1 MSRIGAVVR
10 WPTRVC
16 QCRLAS
22 AAAGILAPVIALR
35 LVVLALG
42 VALGVFYPFIPVILA
57 SRGFGPAQIGLVA
70 SIGAI
75 GFTLAVPA
83 WGHIADVRLGR
94 ARTLQVCA
102 IGGAVAV
109 GALLGPWP
117 QIVIALLFMAHWIFE
132 SAWQPLGDALT
143 VNLVDRQ
150 GYGRVRLLTSL
161 SFAISSIAAG
171 FLYDAAGFDAAYILA
186 VVAALTIAVA
196 ASRVPDVARAELATS
211 DHGPATPARSRAWL
225 GSTGVALRVAPRLGA
240 VLIAVM
246 LINITIISGFT
257 YLPLRLG
264 DLGSPPSDVALSA
277 GVSAIAEIPAMLV
290 AARVA
295 QWIGLRSLFVSS
307 ALLYG
312 AVSASWI
319 VLDSAPLIIATRLV
333 SGVAFAWILVCVV
346 LTIARLLPSELQA
359 TGQSLYQ
366 TFAFGLGAIVA
377 NLVGGVLYASIGHAA
392 VFGLGGVLAVV
403 AATMGWFVFPR
414 DVRARRAPPPT
425 GQSRAV

>member
-1 MSRIGAVVR
+1 MPIRHRS
-10 WPTRVC
+10 
-16 QCRLAS
+16 CRRRYPPA
-22 AAAGILAPVIALR
+22 VIALR

-42 VALGVFYPFIPVILA
+42 VALGVFYPFISVILA
-57 SRGFGPAQIGLVA
+57 SRGLGPAQIGLVA
-70 SIGAI
+70 SIGAV

-94 ARTLQVCA
+94 ARTLQICA

-117 QIVIALLFMAHWIFE
+117 PIVIALLFFAYWIFE
-132 SAWQPLGDALT
+132 SSWQPLADALT
-143 VNLVDRQ
+143 VNLVDRRR
-150 GYGRVRLLTSL
+150 YGRVRLLTSL
-161 SFAISSIAAG
+161 SFAIASIAAG
-171 FLYDAAGFDAAYILA
+171 FLYDQAGFDAAYILA
-186 VVAALTIAVA
+186 VAATLTIAVA
-196 ASRVPDVARAELATS
+196 ATRVPDVGRADLKTPG
-211 DHGPATPARSRAWL
+211 HGAMTPGHGAATPSRSRPWL
-225 GSTGVALRVAPRLGA
+225 GSAGVALRVAPRLGA
-240 VLIAVM
+240 VLVAVM

-257 YLPLRLG
+257 YLPLRLA

-277 GVSAIAEIPAMLV
+277 GVSAMAEIPAMLV

-295 QWIGLRSLFVSS
+295 QWVGLRGMFVVS
-307 ALLYG
+307 ALIYG
-312 AVSASWI
+312 GVSASWI

-377 NLVGGVLYASIGHAA
+377 NLVGGVLYANIGHSA
-392 VFGLGGVLAVV
+392 VFGLGLVLAIL

-414 DVRARRAPPPT
+414 DARTRIASAP
-425 GQSRAV
+425 A

>member
-1 MSRIGAVVR
+1 
-10 WPTRVC
+10 
-16 QCRLAS
+16 
-22 AAAGILAPVIALR
+22 VIALR

-42 VALGVFYPFIPVILA
+42 VALGVFYPFISVILA
-57 SRGFGPAQIGLVA
+57 SRGLGPAQIGLVA
-70 SIGAI
+70 SIGAV

-94 ARTLQVCA
+94 ARTLQICA

-117 QIVIALLFMAHWIFE
+117 PIVIALLFFAYWIFE
-132 SAWQPLGDALT
+132 SSWQPLADALT
-143 VNLVDRQ
+143 VNLVDRRR
-150 GYGRVRLLTSL
+150 YGRVRLLTSL
-161 SFAISSIAAG
+161 SFAIASIAAG
-171 FLYDAAGFDAAYILA
+171 FLYDQAGFDAAYILA
-186 VVAALTIAVA
+186 VAATLTIAVA
-196 ASRVPDVARAELATS
+196 ATRVPDVGRADLETPG
-211 DHGPATPARSRAWL
+211 HGAMTPGQGAATPSRSRPWL
-225 GSTGVALRVAPRLGA
+225 GSAGVALRVAPRLGA
-240 VLIAVM
+240 VLVAVM

-257 YLPLRLG
+257 YLPLRLA

-277 GVSAIAEIPAMLV
+277 GVSAMAEIPAMLV

-295 QWIGLRSLFVSS
+295 QWVGLRGMFVVS
-307 ALLYG
+307 ALIYG
-312 AVSASWI
+312 GVSASWV

-377 NLVGGVLYASIGHAA
+377 NLVGGVLYANIGHSA
-392 VFGLGGVLAVV
+392 VFGLGLVLAIL

-414 DVRARRAPPPT
+414 DARTRIASAP
-425 GQSRAV
+425 A

>member
-1 MSRIGAVVR
+1 
-10 WPTRVC
+10 
-16 QCRLAS
+16 
-22 AAAGILAPVIALR
+22 VIALR

-42 VALGVFYPFIPVILA
+42 VALGVFYPFISVILA
-57 SRGFGPAQIGLVA
+57 SRGLGPAQIGLVA
-70 SIGAI
+70 SIGAV

-94 ARTLQVCA
+94 ARTLQICA

-117 QIVIALLFMAHWIFE
+117 PIVIALLFFAYWIFE
-132 SAWQPLGDALT
+132 SSWQPLADALT
-143 VNLVDRQ
+143 VNLVDRRR
-150 GYGRVRLLTSL
+150 YGRVRLLTSL
-161 SFAISSIAAG
+161 SFAIASIAAG
-171 FLYDAAGFDAAYILA
+171 FLYDQAGFDAAYILA
-186 VVAALTIAVA
+186 VAATLTIAVA
-196 ASRVPDVARAELATS
+196 ATRVPDVGCADLKTPG
-211 DHGPATPARSRAWL
+211 HGAMTPGHGAATPSRSRPWL
-225 GSTGVALRVAPRLGA
+225 GSAGVALRVAPRLGA
-240 VLIAVM
+240 VLVAVM

-257 YLPLRLG
+257 YLPLRLA

-277 GVSAIAEIPAMLV
+277 GVSAMAEIPAMLV

-295 QWIGLRSLFVSS
+295 QWVGLRGMFVVS
-307 ALLYG
+307 ALIYG
-312 AVSASWI
+312 GVSASWI

-377 NLVGGVLYASIGHAA
+377 NLVGGVLYANIGHSA
-392 VFGLGGVLAVV
+392 VFGLGLVLAIL

-414 DVRARRAPPPT
+414 DARTRIASAP
-425 GQSRAV
+425 A

>member
-1 MSRIGAVVR
+1 
-10 WPTRVC
+10 
-16 QCRLAS
+16 
-22 AAAGILAPVIALR
+22 VIALR

-42 VALGVFYPFIPVILA
+42 VALGVFYPFISVILA
-57 SRGFGPAQIGLVA
+57 SRGLGPAQIGLVA
-70 SIGAI
+70 SIGAV

-94 ARTLQVCA
+94 ARTLQICA

-117 QIVIALLFMAHWIFE
+117 PIVIALLFFAYWIFE
-132 SAWQPLGDALT
+132 SSWQPLADALT
-143 VNLVDRQ
+143 VNLVDRRR
-150 GYGRVRLLTSL
+150 YGRVRLLTSL
-161 SFAISSIAAG
+161 SFAIASIAAG
-171 FLYDAAGFDAAYILA
+171 FFYDQAGFDAAYILA
-186 VVAALTIAVA
+186 VAATLAIAVA
-196 ASRVPDVARAELATS
+196 ATRVPDVGRADLETPG
-211 DHGPATPARSRAWL
+211 HGAMTPGHGAATPSRSRPWL
-225 GSTGVALRVAPRLGA
+225 GSAGVALRVAPRLGA
-240 VLIAVM
+240 VLVAVM

-257 YLPLRLG
+257 YLPLRLA

-277 GVSAIAEIPAMLV
+277 GVSAMAEIPAMLV

-295 QWIGLRSLFVSS
+295 QWVGLRGMFVVS
-307 ALLYG
+307 ALIYG
-312 AVSASWI
+312 GVSASWI

-377 NLVGGVLYASIGHAA
+377 NLVGGVLYANIGHSA
-392 VFGLGGVLAVV
+392 VFGLGLVLAIL

-414 DVRARRAPPPT
+414 DARTRIASAP
-425 GQSRAV
+425 A

>member
-1 MSRIGAVVR
+1 M
-10 WPTRVC
+10 
-16 QCRLAS
+16 
-22 AAAGILAPVIALR
+22 IALR

-42 VALGVFYPFIPVILA
+42 VALGVFYPFISVILA
-57 SRGFGPAQIGLVA
+57 SRGLGPAQIGLVA
-70 SIGAI
+70 SIGAV

-94 ARTLQVCA
+94 ARTLQICA
-102 IGGAVAV
+102 FGGAVAV

-117 QIVIALLFMAHWIFE
+117 PIVIALLFFAYWIFE
-132 SAWQPLGDALT
+132 SSWQPLADALT
-143 VNLVDRQ
+143 VNLVDRRR
-150 GYGRVRLLTSL
+150 YGRVRLLTSL
-161 SFAISSIAAG
+161 SFAIASIAAG
-171 FLYDAAGFDAAYILA
+171 FLYDQAGFDAAYILA
-186 VVAALTIAVA
+186 VAATLTIAVA
-196 ASRVPDVARAELATS
+196 ATRVPDVGRADLETPG
-211 DHGPATPARSRAWL
+211 HGAMTPGHGAATPSRSRPWL
-225 GSTGVALRVAPRLGA
+225 GSAGVALRVAPRLGA
-240 VLIAVM
+240 VLVAVM

-257 YLPLRLG
+257 YLPLRLA

-277 GVSAIAEIPAMLV
+277 GVSAMAEIPAMLV

-295 QWIGLRSLFVSS
+295 QWVGLRGMFVVS
-307 ALLYG
+307 ALIYG
-312 AVSASWI
+312 GVSASWI

-377 NLVGGVLYASIGHAA
+377 NLVGGVLYANIGHSA
-392 VFGLGGVLAVV
+392 VFGLGLVLAIL

-414 DVRARRAPPPT
+414 DARTRIASAP
-425 GQSRAV
+425 A

>member
-1 MSRIGAVVR
+1 M
-10 WPTRVC
+10 
-16 QCRLAS
+16 
-22 AAAGILAPVIALR
+22 IALR

-42 VALGVFYPFIPVILA
+42 VALGVFYPFISVILA
-57 SRGFGPAQIGLVA
+57 SRGLGPAQIGLVA
-70 SIGAI
+70 SIGAV

-94 ARTLQVCA
+94 ARTLQICA

-117 QIVIALLFMAHWIFE
+117 PIVIALLFFAYWIFE
-132 SAWQPLGDALT
+132 SSWQPLADALT
-143 VNLVDRQ
+143 VNLVDRRR
-150 GYGRVRLLTSL
+150 YGRVRLLTSL
-161 SFAISSIAAG
+161 SFAIASIAAG
-171 FLYDAAGFDAAYILA
+171 FLYDQAGFDAAYILA
-186 VVAALTIAVA
+186 VAATLTIAVA
-196 ASRVPDVARAELATS
+196 ATRVPDVGRADLETPG
-211 DHGPATPARSRAWL
+211 HGAMTPGHGAATPSRSRPWL
-225 GSTGVALRVAPRLGA
+225 GSAGVALRVAPRLGA
-240 VLIAVM
+240 VLVAVM

-257 YLPLRLG
+257 YLPLRLA

-277 GVSAIAEIPAMLV
+277 GVSAMAEIPAMLV

-295 QWIGLRSLFVSS
+295 QWVGLRGMFVVS
-307 ALLYG
+307 ALIYG
-312 AVSASWI
+312 GVSASWV
-319 VLDSAPLIIATRLV
+319 VLDSAPLIIATRLI

-377 NLVGGVLYASIGHAA
+377 NLVGGVLYANIGHSA
-392 VFGLGGVLAVV
+392 VFGLGLVLAIF

-414 DVRARRAPPPT
+414 DARTRIASAP
-425 GQSRAV
+425 A

>member
-1 MSRIGAVVR
+1 M
-10 WPTRVC
+10 
-16 QCRLAS
+16 
-22 AAAGILAPVIALR
+22 IALR

-42 VALGVFYPFIPVILA
+42 VALGVFYPFISVILA
-57 SRGFGPAQIGLVA
+57 SRGLGPAQIGLVA
-70 SIGAI
+70 SIGAV

-94 ARTLQVCA
+94 ARTLQICA

-117 QIVIALLFMAHWIFE
+117 PIVIALLFFAYWIFE
-132 SAWQPLGDALT
+132 SSWQPLADALT
-143 VNLVDRQ
+143 VNLVDRRR
-150 GYGRVRLLTSL
+150 YGRVRLLTSL
-161 SFAISSIAAG
+161 SFAIASIAAG
-171 FLYDAAGFDAAYILA
+171 FLYDQAGFDAAYILA
-186 VVAALTIAVA
+186 VAATLTIAVA
-196 ASRVPDVARAELATS
+196 ATRVPDVGRADLETPG
-211 DHGPATPARSRAWL
+211 HGAMTPGHGAATPSRSRPWL
-225 GSTGVALRVAPRLGA
+225 GSAGVALRVAPRLGA
-240 VLIAVM
+240 VLVAVM

-257 YLPLRLG
+257 YLPLRLA

-277 GVSAIAEIPAMLV
+277 GVSAMAEIPAMLV

-295 QWIGLRSLFVSS
+295 QWVGLRGMFVVS
-307 ALLYG
+307 ALIYG
-312 AVSASWI
+312 GVSASWI

-333 SGVAFAWILVCVV
+333 SGVEFAWILVCVV

-377 NLVGGVLYASIGHAA
+377 NLVGGVLYANIGHSA
-392 VFGLGGVLAVV
+392 VFGLGLVLAIL

-414 DVRARRAPPPT
+414 DARTRIASAP
-425 GQSRAV
+425 A

>member
-1 MSRIGAVVR
+1 
-10 WPTRVC
+10 
-16 QCRLAS
+16 
-22 AAAGILAPVIALR
+22 VIALR

-42 VALGVFYPFIPVILA
+42 VALGVFYPFISVILA
-57 SRGFGPAQIGLVA
+57 SRGLGPAQIGLVA
-70 SIGAI
+70 SIGAV

-94 ARTLQVCA
+94 ARTLQICA

-117 QIVIALLFMAHWIFE
+117 PIVIALLFFAYWIFE
-132 SAWQPLGDALT
+132 SSWQPLADALT
-143 VNLVDRQ
+143 VNLVDRRR
-150 GYGRVRLLTSL
+150 YGRVRLLTSL
-161 SFAISSIAAG
+161 SFAIASIAAG
-171 FLYDAAGFDAAYILA
+171 FLYDQAGFDAAYILA
-186 VVAALTIAVA
+186 VAATLTIAVA
-196 ASRVPDVARAELATS
+196 ATRVPDVGRADLETPG
-211 DHGPATPARSRAWL
+211 HGAMTPGHGAATPSRSRPWL
-225 GSTGVALRVAPRLGA
+225 GSAGVALRVAPRLGA
-240 VLIAVM
+240 VLVAVM

-257 YLPLRLG
+257 YLPLRLA

-277 GVSAIAEIPAMLV
+277 GVSAMAEIPAMLV

-295 QWIGLRSLFVSS
+295 QWVGLRGMFVVS
-307 ALLYG
+307 ALIYG
-312 AVSASWI
+312 GVSASWI
-319 VLDSAPLIIATRLV
+319 VLDSAPLIIATRLI

-377 NLVGGVLYASIGHAA
+377 NLVGGVLYANIGHSA
-392 VFGLGGVLAVV
+392 VFGLGLVLAIL

-414 DVRARRAPPPT
+414 DARTRIASAP
-425 GQSRAV
+425 A

>member
-1 MSRIGAVVR
+1 
-10 WPTRVC
+10 
-16 QCRLAS
+16 
-22 AAAGILAPVIALR
+22 VIALR

-42 VALGVFYPFIPVILA
+42 VALGVFYPFISVILA
-57 SRGFGPAQIGLVA
+57 SRGLGPAQIGLVA
-70 SIGAI
+70 SIGAV

-94 ARTLQVCA
+94 ARTLQICA
-102 IGGAVAV
+102 FGGAVAV

-117 QIVIALLFMAHWIFE
+117 PIVIALLFFAYWIFE
-132 SAWQPLGDALT
+132 SSWQPLADALT
-143 VNLVDRQ
+143 VNLVDRRR
-150 GYGRVRLLTSL
+150 YGRVRLLTSL
-161 SFAISSIAAG
+161 SFAIASIAAG
-171 FLYDAAGFDAAYILA
+171 FLYDQAGFDAAYILA
-186 VVAALTIAVA
+186 VAATLTIAVA
-196 ASRVPDVARAELATS
+196 ATRVPDVGRADLETPG
-211 DHGPATPARSRAWL
+211 HGAMTPGHGAATPSRSRPWL
-225 GSTGVALRVAPRLGA
+225 GSAGVALRVAPRLGA
-240 VLIAVM
+240 VLVAVM

-257 YLPLRLG
+257 YLPLRLA

-277 GVSAIAEIPAMLV
+277 GVSAMAEIPAMLV

-295 QWIGLRSLFVSS
+295 QWVGLRGMFVVS
-307 ALLYG
+307 ALIYG
-312 AVSASWI
+312 GVSASWI

-377 NLVGGVLYASIGHAA
+377 NLVGGVLYANIGHSA
-392 VFGLGGVLAVV
+392 VFGLGLVLAIL

-414 DVRARRAPPPT
+414 DARTRIASAP
-425 GQSRAV
+425 A

>member
-1 MSRIGAVVR
+1 MPIRHRS
-10 WPTRVC
+10 
-16 QCRLAS
+16 CRRRYPPA
-22 AAAGILAPVIALR
+22 VIALR

-42 VALGVFYPFIPVILA
+42 VALGVFYPFISVILA
-57 SRGFGPAQIGLVA
+57 SRGLGPAQIGLVA
-70 SIGAI
+70 SIGAV

-94 ARTLQVCA
+94 ARTLQICA

-117 QIVIALLFMAHWIFE
+117 PIVIALLFFAYWIFE
-132 SAWQPLGDALT
+132 SSWQPLADALT
-143 VNLVDRQ
+143 VNLVDRRR
-150 GYGRVRLLTSL
+150 YGRVRLLTSL
-161 SFAISSIAAG
+161 SFAIASIAAG
-171 FLYDAAGFDAAYILA
+171 FLYDQAGFDAAYILA
-186 VVAALTIAVA
+186 VAATLTIAVA
-196 ASRVPDVARAELATS
+196 ATRVPDVGRADLETPG
-211 DHGPATPARSRAWL
+211 HGAMTPGHRAATPSRSRPWL
-225 GSTGVALRVAPRLGA
+225 GSAGVALRVAPRLGA
-240 VLIAVM
+240 VLVAVM

-257 YLPLRLG
+257 YLPLRLA

-277 GVSAIAEIPAMLV
+277 GVSAMAEIPAMLV

-295 QWIGLRSLFVSS
+295 QWVGLRGMFVVS
-307 ALLYG
+307 ALIYG
-312 AVSASWI
+312 GVSASWI

-377 NLVGGVLYASIGHAA
+377 NLVGGVLYANIGHSA
-392 VFGLGGVLAVV
+392 VFGLGLVLAIL

-414 DVRARRAPPPT
+414 DARTRIASAP
-425 GQSRAV
+425 A

>member
-1 MSRIGAVVR
+1 M
-10 WPTRVC
+10 
-16 QCRLAS
+16 
-22 AAAGILAPVIALR
+22 IALR

-42 VALGVFYPFIPVILA
+42 VALGVFYPFISVILA
-57 SRGFGPAQIGLVA
+57 SRGLGPAQIGLVA
-70 SIGAI
+70 SIGAV

-94 ARTLQVCA
+94 ARTLQICA

-117 QIVIALLFMAHWIFE
+117 PIVIALLFFAYWMFE
-132 SAWQPLGDALT
+132 SSWQPLADALT
-143 VNLVDRQ
+143 VNLVDRRR
-150 GYGRVRLLTSL
+150 YGRVRLLTSL
-161 SFAISSIAAG
+161 SFAIASIAAG
-171 FLYDAAGFDAAYILA
+171 FFYDQAGFDAAYILA
-186 VVAALTIAVA
+186 VAATLTIAVA
-196 ASRVPDVARAELATS
+196 ATRVPDVGRADLETPG
-211 DHGPATPARSRAWL
+211 HGAATPGHGAATPSRSRPWL
-225 GSTGVALRVAPRLGA
+225 GSAGVALRVAPRLGA
-240 VLIAVM
+240 VLVAVM

-257 YLPLRLG
+257 YLPLRLA

-277 GVSAIAEIPAMLV
+277 GVSAMAEIPAMLV

-295 QWIGLRSLFVSS
+295 QWFGLRGMFVVS
-307 ALLYG
+307 ALIYG
-312 AVSASWI
+312 GVSASWV
-319 VLDSAPLIIATRLV
+319 VLDSAPLIIATRLI

-377 NLVGGVLYASIGHAA
+377 NLVGGVLYANIGHSA
-392 VFGLGGVLAVV
+392 VFGLGLVLAIL

-414 DVRARRAPPPT
+414 DARTRIASAP
-425 GQSRAV
+425 A

>member
-1 MSRIGAVVR
+1 M
-10 WPTRVC
+10 
-16 QCRLAS
+16 
-22 AAAGILAPVIALR
+22 IALR

-42 VALGVFYPFIPVILA
+42 VALGVFYPFISVILA
-57 SRGFGPAQIGLVA
+57 SRGLGPAQIGLVA
-70 SIGAI
+70 SIGAV

-94 ARTLQVCA
+94 ARTLQICA

-117 QIVIALLFMAHWIFE
+117 PIVIALLFFAYWIFE
-132 SAWQPLGDALT
+132 SSWQPLADALT
-143 VNLVDRQ
+143 VNLVDRRR
-150 GYGRVRLLTSL
+150 YGRVRLLTSL
-161 SFAISSIAAG
+161 SFAIASIAAG
-171 FLYDAAGFDAAYILA
+171 FLYDQAGFDAAYILA
-186 VVAALTIAVA
+186 VAATLTIAVA
-196 ASRVPDVARAELATS
+196 ATRVPDVGRADLETPG
-211 DHGPATPARSRAWL
+211 HGAMTPGHGAATPSRSRPWL
-225 GSTGVALRVAPRLGA
+225 GSAGVALRVAPRLGA
-240 VLIAVM
+240 VLVAVM

-257 YLPLRLG
+257 YLPLRLA

-277 GVSAIAEIPAMLV
+277 GVSAMAEIPAMLV

-295 QWIGLRSLFVSS
+295 QWVGLRGMFVVS
-307 ALLYG
+307 ALIYG
-312 AVSASWI
+312 GVSASWV
-319 VLDSAPLIIATRLV
+319 VLDSAPLIIATRLI

-377 NLVGGVLYASIGHAA
+377 NLVGGVLYANIGHSA
-392 VFGLGGVLAVV
+392 VFGLGLVLAIL

-414 DVRARRAPPPT
+414 DARTRIASAP
-425 GQSRAV
+425 A

>member
-1 MSRIGAVVR
+1 
-10 WPTRVC
+10 
-16 QCRLAS
+16 
-22 AAAGILAPVIALR
+22 VIALR

-42 VALGVFYPFIPVILA
+42 VALGVFYPFISVILA
-57 SRGFGPAQIGLVA
+57 SRGLGPAQIGLVA
-70 SIGAI
+70 SIGAV

-94 ARTLQVCA
+94 ARTLQICA

-117 QIVIALLFMAHWIFE
+117 PIVIALLFFAYWMFE
-132 SAWQPLGDALT
+132 SSWQPLADALT
-143 VNLVDRQ
+143 VNLVDRRR
-150 GYGRVRLLTSL
+150 YGRVRLLTSL
-161 SFAISSIAAG
+161 SFAIASIAAG
-171 FLYDAAGFDAAYILA
+171 FFYDQAGFDAAYILA
-186 VVAALTIAVA
+186 VAATLTIAVA
-196 ASRVPDVARAELATS
+196 ATRVPDVGRADLETPG
-211 DHGPATPARSRAWL
+211 HGAATPGHGAATPSRSRPWL
-225 GSTGVALRVAPRLGA
+225 GSAGVALRVAPRLGA
-240 VLIAVM
+240 VLVAVM

-257 YLPLRLG
+257 YLPLRLA

-277 GVSAIAEIPAMLV
+277 GVSAMAEIPAMLV

-295 QWIGLRSLFVSS
+295 QWVGLRGMFVVS
-307 ALLYG
+307 ALIYG
-312 AVSASWI
+312 GVSASWV
-319 VLDSAPLIIATRLV
+319 VLDSAPLIIATRLI

-377 NLVGGVLYASIGHAA
+377 NLVGGVLYANIGHSA
-392 VFGLGGVLAVV
+392 VFGLGLVLAIL

-414 DVRARRAPPPT
+414 DARTRIASAP
-425 GQSRAV
+425 A

>member
-1 MSRIGAVVR
+1 
-10 WPTRVC
+10 
-16 QCRLAS
+16 
-22 AAAGILAPVIALR
+22 VIALR

-42 VALGVFYPFIPVILA
+42 VALGVFYPFISVILA
-57 SRGFGPAQIGLVA
+57 SRGLGPAQIGLVA
-70 SIGAI
+70 SIGAV

-94 ARTLQVCA
+94 ARTLQICA

-117 QIVIALLFMAHWIFE
+117 PIVIALLFFAYWIFE
-132 SAWQPLGDALT
+132 SSWQPLADALT
-143 VNLVDRQ
+143 VNLVDRRR
-150 GYGRVRLLTSL
+150 YGRVRLLTSL
-161 SFAISSIAAG
+161 SFAIASIAAG
-171 FLYDAAGFDAAYILA
+171 FLYDQAGFDAAYILA
-186 VVAALTIAVA
+186 VAATLAIAVA
-196 ASRVPDVARAELATS
+196 ATRVPDVGRADLKTPG
-211 DHGPATPARSRAWL
+211 HGAMTPGHGAATPSRSRPWL
-225 GSTGVALRVAPRLGA
+225 GSAGVALRVAPRLGA
-240 VLIAVM
+240 VLVAVM

-257 YLPLRLG
+257 YLPLRLA

-277 GVSAIAEIPAMLV
+277 GVSAMAEIPAMLV

-295 QWIGLRSLFVSS
+295 QWVGLRGMFVVS
-307 ALLYG
+307 ALIYG
-312 AVSASWI
+312 GVSASWI

-377 NLVGGVLYASIGHAA
+377 NLVGGVLYANIGHSA
-392 VFGLGGVLAVV
+392 VFGLGLVLAIL

-414 DVRARRAPPPT
+414 DARTRIASAP
-425 GQSRAV
+425 A

>member
-1 MSRIGAVVR
+1 M
-10 WPTRVC
+10 
-16 QCRLAS
+16 
-22 AAAGILAPVIALR
+22 IALR

-42 VALGVFYPFIPVILA
+42 VALGVFYPFISVILA
-57 SRGFGPAQIGLVA
+57 SRGLGPAQIGLVA
-70 SIGAI
+70 SIGAV

-94 ARTLQVCA
+94 ARTLQICA

-117 QIVIALLFMAHWIFE
+117 PIVIALLFFAYWMFE
-132 SAWQPLGDALT
+132 SSWQPLADALT
-143 VNLVDRQ
+143 VNLVDRRR
-150 GYGRVRLLTSL
+150 YGRVRLLTSL
-161 SFAISSIAAG
+161 SFAIASIAAG
-171 FLYDAAGFDAAYILA
+171 FFYDQAGFDAAYILA
-186 VVAALTIAVA
+186 VAATLTIAVA
-196 ASRVPDVARAELATS
+196 ATRVPDVGRADLETPG
-211 DHGPATPARSRAWL
+211 HGAATPSRSRPWL
-225 GSTGVALRVAPRLGA
+225 GSAGVALRVAPRLGA
-240 VLIAVM
+240 VLVAVM

-257 YLPLRLG
+257 YLPLRLA

-277 GVSAIAEIPAMLV
+277 GVSAMAEIPAMLV

-295 QWIGLRSLFVSS
+295 QWVGLRGMFVVS
-307 ALLYG
+307 ALIYG
-312 AVSASWI
+312 GVSASWI

-377 NLVGGVLYASIGHAA
+377 NLVGGVLYANIGHSA
-392 VFGLGGVLAVV
+392 VFGLGLVLAIF

-414 DVRARRAPPPT
+414 DARTRIASAP
-425 GQSRAV
+425 A

>member
-1 MSRIGAVVR
+1 M
-10 WPTRVC
+10 
-16 QCRLAS
+16 
-22 AAAGILAPVIALR
+22 IALR

-42 VALGVFYPFIPVILA
+42 VALGVFYPFISVILA
-57 SRGFGPAQIGLVA
+57 SRGLGPAQIGLVA
-70 SIGAI
+70 SIGAV

-94 ARTLQVCA
+94 ARTLQICA

-117 QIVIALLFMAHWIFE
+117 PIVIALLFFAYWIFE
-132 SAWQPLGDALT
+132 SSWQPLADALT
-143 VNLVDRQ
+143 VNLVDRRR
-150 GYGRVRLLTSL
+150 YGRVRLLTSL
-161 SFAISSIAAG
+161 SFAIASIAAG
-171 FLYDAAGFDAAYILA
+171 FFYDQAGFDAAYILA
-186 VVAALTIAVA
+186 VAATLTIAVA
-196 ASRVPDVARAELATS
+196 ATRVPDVGRADLKTPG
-211 DHGPATPARSRAWL
+211 HGAMTPGHGAATPSRSRPWL
-225 GSTGVALRVAPRLGA
+225 GSAGVALRVAPRLGA
-240 VLIAVM
+240 VLVAVM

-257 YLPLRLG
+257 YLPLRLA

-277 GVSAIAEIPAMLV
+277 GVSAMAEIPAMLV

-295 QWIGLRSLFVSS
+295 QWVGLRGMFVVS
-307 ALLYG
+307 ALIYG
-312 AVSASWI
+312 GVSASWI

-377 NLVGGVLYASIGHAA
+377 NLVGGVLYANIGHSA
-392 VFGLGGVLAVV
+392 VFGLGLVLAIL

-414 DVRARRAPPPT
+414 DARTRIASAP
-425 GQSRAV
+425 A

>member
-1 MSRIGAVVR
+1 
-10 WPTRVC
+10 
-16 QCRLAS
+16 
-22 AAAGILAPVIALR
+22 
-35 LVVLALG
+35 
-42 VALGVFYPFIPVILA
+42 VFYPFISVILA
-57 SRGFGPAQIGLVA
+57 SRGLGPAQIGLVA
-70 SIGAI
+70 SIGAV

-94 ARTLQVCA
+94 ARTLQICA

-117 QIVIALLFMAHWIFE
+117 PIVIALLFFAYWIFE
-132 SAWQPLGDALT
+132 SSWQPLADALT
-143 VNLVDRQ
+143 VNLVDRRR
-150 GYGRVRLLTSL
+150 YGRVRLLTSL
-161 SFAISSIAAG
+161 SFAIASIAAG
-171 FLYDAAGFDAAYILA
+171 FLYDQAGFDAAYILA
-186 VVAALTIAVA
+186 VAATLTIAVA
-196 ASRVPDVARAELATS
+196 ATRVPDVGRADLETPG
-211 DHGPATPARSRAWL
+211 HGAMTPGHGAATPSRSRPWL
-225 GSTGVALRVAPRLGA
+225 GSAGVALRVAPRLGA
-240 VLIAVM
+240 VLVAVM

-257 YLPLRLG
+257 YLPLRLA

-277 GVSAIAEIPAMLV
+277 GVSAMAEIPAMLV

-295 QWIGLRSLFVSS
+295 QWVGLRGMFVVS
-307 ALLYG
+307 ALIYG
-312 AVSASWI
+312 GVSASWI

-377 NLVGGVLYASIGHAA
+377 NLVGGVLYANIGHSA
-392 VFGLGGVLAVV
+392 VFGLGLVLAIL

-414 DVRARRAPPPT
+414 DARTRIASAP
-425 GQSRAV
+425 A

>member
-1 MSRIGAVVR
+1 M
-10 WPTRVC
+10 
-16 QCRLAS
+16 
-22 AAAGILAPVIALR
+22 IALR

-42 VALGVFYPFIPVILA
+42 VALGVFYPFISVILA
-57 SRGFGPAQIGLVA
+57 SRGLGPAQIGLVA
-70 SIGAI
+70 SIGAV

-94 ARTLQVCA
+94 ARTLQICA

-117 QIVIALLFMAHWIFE
+117 PIVIALLFFAYWIFE
-132 SAWQPLGDALT
+132 SSWQPLADALT
-143 VNLVDRQ
+143 VNLVDRRR
-150 GYGRVRLLTSL
+150 YGRVRLLTSL
-161 SFAISSIAAG
+161 SFAIASIAAG
-171 FLYDAAGFDAAYILA
+171 FLYDQAGFDAAYILA
-186 VVAALTIAVA
+186 VAATLTIAVA
-196 ASRVPDVARAELATS
+196 AARVPDVGRADLKTPG
-211 DHGPATPARSRAWL
+211 HGAMTPGHGAATPSRSRPWL
-225 GSTGVALRVAPRLGA
+225 GSAGVALRVAPRLGA
-240 VLIAVM
+240 VLVAVM

-257 YLPLRLG
+257 YLPLRLA

-277 GVSAIAEIPAMLV
+277 GVSAMAEIPAMLV

-295 QWIGLRSLFVSS
+295 QWVGLRGMFVVS
-307 ALLYG
+307 ALIYG
-312 AVSASWI
+312 GVSASWI

-377 NLVGGVLYASIGHAA
+377 NLVGGVLYANIGHSA
-392 VFGLGGVLAVV
+392 VFGLGLVLAIL

-414 DVRARRAPPPT
+414 DARTRIASAP
-425 GQSRAV
+425 A